1 MTVGDDQPLAPHR
14 YKDWTGAMNK
24 SEPDSLKD
32 TALPS
37 TLSEALNE
45 IEHLRAMNEILYTAI
60 GGQNKANRVT
70 SLYRA
75 AQAEIGSLKGSLHHA
90 VYCPHAGCELCQTIK
105 DYVNKVVDDL

>member
-1 MTVGDDQPLAPHR
+1 MGDDQPLSPHR
-14 YKDWTGAMNK
+14 YKDWSGAMNK
-24 SEPDSLKD
+24 SELDSPKD

-75 AQAEIGSLKGSLHHA
+75 AQAEIGSLKGLLHHA
-90 VYCPHAGCELCQTIK
+90 VYCPRQACRLCSTIEN
-105 DYVNKVVDDL
+105 YVNEVVDDF